1 MASKHIVIPILFL
14 TKDVLLT
21 VYIAIKIYKRSK
33 DDMTEEKMISIIESH
48 IDSACEDTYIE
59 IGFYGGSF
67 TGIEREEQYRYLET
81 ANRYIKEGKVK
92 SIRLSTRPDYIN
104 EEILDYLENIP

>member
-1 MASKHIVIPILFL
+1 MASKHIVIPIFIPH
-14 TKDVLLT
+14 KGCPFDCIYCNQK
-21 VYIAIKIYKRSK
+21 YISGQK

-81 ANRYIKEGKVK
+81 ANRYIKFLF
-92 SIRLSTRPDYIN
+92 SLNNFRRSFFSLTS
-104 EEILDYLENIP
+104 